1 MLHDASVSLD
11 MFGHVWARFLE
22 KKAREKNRENLWDTY
37 KYSRDKV
44 MVFSG
49 GPGLWASWWSLRAV
63 LLGDFCGSSGFLV
76 RFFDVFQLFNYFSLA
91 FLRPSRR
98 CYRKISQVSL
108 EP

>member
-22 KKAREKNRENLWDTY
+22 KRAREKNGVNLWDTY

-44 MVFSG
+44 FFSG

-63 LLGDFCGSSGFLV
+63 LLGDFCGSSGFLI
-76 RFFDVFQLFNYFSLA
+76 RFSHVFPAFQLLFIGFSST
-91 FLRPSRR
+91 F
-98 CYRKISQVSL
+98 
-108 EP
+108 